1 MGKEYRERREIPQ
14 KNDTLK
20 RTPDEVYLSGVYRM
34 FCPKCGKETDASG
47 KFCQWCGADIESVQA
62 RPVVATPVPEDDEG
76 PDVGV
81 YAGLG
86 RRLVAFIVDLI
97 LILVIDLVVAGA
109 LGLFR
114 GFQNLYFYA
123 VQHVPVEQLT
133 TEGTTAALFGSIVA
147 AYGITLIAV
156 PWAYYAGFESSRSQ
170 ATPGKVLMKLVVTD
184 LEGNKPSFART
195 TLRFFWKYI
204 SALII
209 LIGFIMIAFTR
220 KHQGL
225 HDILSGCLVLLQQ
238 DSQ

>member
-1 MGKEYRERREIPQ
+1 
-14 KNDTLK
+14 
-20 RTPDEVYLSGVYRM
+20 M

-47 KFCQWCGADIESVQA
+47 KFCQWCGADIESVQS
-62 RPVVATPVPEDDEG
+62 RPVSAPVPEEDEG

-97 LILVIDLVVAGA
+97 LILLIDLVVAGA

-114 GFQNLYFYA
+114 GFQNLFFYA
-123 VQHVPVEQLT
+123 VQQVPVAELT
-133 TEGTTAALFGSIVA
+133 NEGTTAALFGSIIA
-147 AYGITLIAV
+147 AYGITLVVV
-156 PWAYYAGFESSRSQ
+156 PWVYYAGFESSRSQ

-184 LEGNKPSFART
+184 IEGNKPSFART
-195 TLRFFWKYI
+195 TLRFFWKYL
-204 SALII
+204 SALLIF
-209 LIGFIMIAFTR
+209 IGFLMIAFTR

-238 DSQ
+238 ESQ